1 MTDTNKLQLI
11 KIDQLSAIA
20 TNCPIQR
27 LTELLPYLNQVMA
40 KCDIT
45 SKARIAHFLAQVA
58 HESDGFNTNEEYA
71 DGSDYEGRGDLGNV
85 ETGDGVRFKGRGLI
99 QVTGRAN
106 YAECGQSLS
115 VDFVG
120 NPEKLAA
127 NEYAALSAGWYWDK
141 NNLNKIADDPSLSS
155 EETCTQITRIV
166 NGGEN
171 GLDQRLGYLNRAL
184 SVL

>member
-1 MTDTNKLQLI
+1 MTDTIKAELI
-11 KIDQLSAIA
+11 SADQLFAIA
-20 TNCPIQR
+20 PNCPTDR
-27 LTELLPYLNQVMA
+27 LIVLLPYLNEVMR
-40 KCDIT
+40 KSDIT
-45 SKARIAHFLAQVA
+45 SKARKAHFLAQVA

-71 DGSDYEGRGDLGNV
+71 DGYDYEGRKDLGNIQ
-85 ETGDGVRFKGRGLI
+85 TGDGVRFKGRGLI

-120 NPEKLAA
+120 SPEKLAT

-141 NNLNKIADDPSLSS
+141 NSLNKIADDLSLSS

>member
-1 MTDTNKLQLI
+1 MTDTNKIQLI
-11 KIDQLSAIA
+11 SAEQLFAIA
-20 TNCPIQR
+20 TSCPKQR
-27 LTELLPYLNQVMA
+27 IIELLPYLNEAMV
-40 KCDIT
+40 KYDIT
-45 SKARIAHFLAQVA
+45 SKARIAHFVAQVA
-58 HESDGFNTNEEYA
+58 HESDDLNTNEEYA
-71 DGSDYEGRGDLGNV
+71 DGSDYEERGDLGN
-85 ETGDGVRFKGRGLI
+85 TQSGDGVRFKGRGLI

-106 YAECGQSLS
+106 YAECGQALS

-120 NPEKLAA
+120 SPEKLAT

-141 NNLNKIADDPSLSS
+141 NSLNKIADDLNLSS

-184 SVL
+184 SAL